1 MGTREIRKE
10 IYADYIRHIEEHN
23 EENRL
28 AAFGDA
34 EALFLQA
41 DVGQKR
47 IWINL
52 KLFLFH
58 GISPVSNIA

>member
-28 AAFGDA
+28 AAEVMRRLSFSRPMLARSVYG
-34 EALFLQA
+34 L
-41 DVGQKR
+41 
-47 IWINL
+47 I
-52 KLFLFH
+52 
-58 GISPVSNIA
+58 